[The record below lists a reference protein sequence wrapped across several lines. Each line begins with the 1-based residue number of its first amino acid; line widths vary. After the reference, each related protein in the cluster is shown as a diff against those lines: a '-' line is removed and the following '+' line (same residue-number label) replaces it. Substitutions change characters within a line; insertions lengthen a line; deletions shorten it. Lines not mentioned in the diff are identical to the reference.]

1 MLIFSDWIIKTDGD
15 LIARQYDN
23 LTRELLV
30 MGTLP
35 EGWAWELLV
44 QAGGSVNVIALAPRE
59 EGVGVTLTAEMLT
72 KAGLYALQLRGGRG
86 EEVRHTNVIQVVVP
100 TSLVGDGTW
109 PELPSEFS
117 QAEERIRAL
126 NAHPPIPGENGFWMI
141 WNPDTGQYEPS
152 AFPLPEGGGVGSD
165 GGYYTPEVTQT
176 SETTMTVRYVASKS
190 DMPAVEAVEVTMPRG
205 ERGANGAPG
214 RDGAPGEPGRDGADG
229 APGMPGKD
237 GFSPQVSIEQTESG
251 ATVSVTDASGTT
263 TAVIENGKAGPAGA
277 DGKDGDTG
285 PRGPAGADGY
295 TPERGVDYWT
305 EADRQQMVQDVIGAL
320 PVYNGEVE

>member
-1 MLIFSDWIIKTDGD
+1 MLIFSDWTIKNDGE

-30 MGTLP
+30 TGDLP

-86 EEVRHTNVIQVVVP
+86 EEVRHTNVLQVVVP

-117 QAEERIRAL
+117 QAEKRIREL
-126 NAHPPIPGENGFWMI
+126 NAHPPIPGEDGFWMI
-141 WNPDTGQYEPS
+141 WNPDTGQYEQS
-152 AFPLPEGGGVGSD
+152 EFPLPEGGGVGSD

-190 DMPAVEAVEVTMPRG
+190 DMPAVEAVEVILPRG
-205 ERGANGAPG
+205 ERGADGAPG
-214 RDGAPGEPGRDGADG
+214 KDGAPGEPGRDGADG

-263 TAVIENGKAGPAGA
+263 TSVIENGKAGPAGA

-285 PRGPAGADGY
+285 PQGPAGADGY

-305 EADRQQMVQDVIGAL
+305 DTDKQQMVQDVINAL